1 MGWFNK
7 DNRKKYALDT
17 SSLIDGRL
25 MVMYRNDLLDGKIIV
40 PTFIMRELQ
49 QLADSTN
56 VVSEKKGK
64 KGLAS
69 LNDLKA
75 ALGRVNEHLGTHV
88 GEFLEVKEV
97 DDKLLALCREEG
109 SVLVTVDSNLTQVA
123 KLQDLKV
130 LNPNVLVNQ
139 LRRAISQGDKY
150 SLRLSEA
157 GRQSG
162 QATGYLSDGTMVVVA
177 DGLKYMGKVVPVVVR
192 NVLVTDSGLIAFAEI
207 RW

>member
-17 SSLIDGRL
+17 SILIDGRL
-25 MVMYRNDLLDGKIIV
+25 MVMYRNELLDGRIIV
-40 PTFIMRELQ
+40 PSFVLRELQ

-64 KGLAS
+64 KGLSA

-75 ALGRVNEHLGTHV
+75 ALGRVGAGIEIHGR
-88 GEFLEVKEV
+88 EFPEVKEV
-97 DDKLLALCREEG
+97 DDKLLSLCEEEQA
-109 SVLVTVDSNLTQVA
+109 VLVTVDSNLTQVA
-123 KLQDLKV
+123 KLKDLKV
-130 LNPNVLVNQ
+130 LSPNVLVNQ
-139 LRRAISQGDKY
+139 LRRAISQGDRY

-157 GRQSG
+157 GRQAG

-177 DGLKYMGKVVPVVVR
+177 DGLKYMGRVVPVVVR
-192 NVLVTDSGLIAFAEI
+192 NVLITDSGLIAFAEI